1 VVAFCQGA
9 RDEKMLEKLAT
20 HNIKDVAELF
30 SLVDKCVRANPM
42 RALLPKEAAVRT
54 TIRRRMTTTISC

>member
-1 VVAFCQGA
+1 
-9 RDEKMLEKLAT
+9 MLEKLAT

-42 RALLPKEAAVRT
+42 
-54 TIRRRMTTTISC
+54 